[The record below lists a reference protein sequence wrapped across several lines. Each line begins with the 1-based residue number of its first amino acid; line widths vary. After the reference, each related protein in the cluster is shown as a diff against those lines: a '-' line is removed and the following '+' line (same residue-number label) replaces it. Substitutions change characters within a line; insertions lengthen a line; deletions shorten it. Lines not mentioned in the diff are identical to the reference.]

1 MTHQTQELVTHFA
14 DLVLSTHGSHA
25 EFKQISAYESA
36 SKSSLVFIQE
46 PQQLLA
52 STVIPAAIITTER
65 TAQELSNEYTGFII
79 CVTNVKLAQA
89 LIKQHF
95 DDYQARDDEWP
106 RIHPSANIHKSSEI
120 GANSRIGPNVTIGA
134 NCHIANH
141 VIIRA
146 NSVIEHDVTI
156 GDHSIINAQTNIGYG
171 SLIGKNTTIQ
181 SGVIIGNEGYGF
193 ATDPQGQHHR
203 IPHTGNVIIKDDV
216 HIGSNSCI
224 DRGTYDATIIE
235 RGVKI
240 DNLCHIA
247 HNVQIGE
254 DSLITA
260 QCVIAGSSVIG
271 KRVMMSGQTGVL
283 DHKTVPDDTVLVH
296 RAGVSESL
304 PKGGMWAGSPAKPF
318 KEFVR
323 NLAINKKVRRL
334 ELEVKQLKQLL
345 AKTDANN

>member
-1 MTHQTQELVTHFA
+1 MPHQTQELVNLFA
-14 DLVLSTHGSHA
+14 DLVLATHGIHT
-25 EFKQISAYESA
+25 EFIQISPFESA
-36 SKSSLVFIQE
+36 LKSSLVFIQE
-46 PQQLLA
+46 APQLAA
-52 STVIPAAIITTER
+52 STVKPAVIVTTTK
-65 TAQELSNEYTGFII
+65 TAQELINNNHSGFIV
-79 CVTNVKLAQA
+79 CVANVKLAQA
-89 LIKQHF
+89 FIKQHF
-95 DDYQARDDEWP
+95 DDYQSIDNEWP
-106 RIHPSANIHKSSEI
+106 EIHPSANIHQTSKI
-120 GANSRIGPNVTIGA
+120 GVNCHIGPNVTIGA
-134 NCHIANH
+134 NCKIADH

-156 GDHSIINAQTNIGYG
+156 GRYSIINSLVNIGYA
-171 SLIGKNTTIQ
+171 SQIGNNTTIQ
-181 SGVIIGNEGYGF
+181 AGVIIGNEGYGF
-193 ATDPQGQHHR
+193 ATDQQGQHHR
-203 IPHTGNVIIKDDV
+203 IPHTGNVIIKDNV

-224 DRGTYDATIIE
+224 DRGTYEATIIE

-260 QCVIAGSSVIG
+260 QCVIAGSSIIG

-283 DHKTVPDDTVLVH
+283 DHKTVPNDTVLVH

-323 NLAINKKVRRL
+323 NLAIGKKVKKL
-334 ELEVKQLKQLL
+334 ELEVKNLKESLEIVE
-345 AKTDANN
+345 